1 MNKDKFSWTDPDGL
15 QSQPSDDTFHAH
27 VDSELDRIEARQND
41 IEGEE
46 RKAQPSEQEPVL
58 KNIERPQPPH
68 IPTEKSEPS
77 ASTELVVK
85 PARQP
90 VFDEDEFETEEKG
103 LFGQYLLFALIVIFS
118 ISAIFWATHAELDE
132 QVRAEGNVIPPS
144 DVQIVQAILPGV
156 VTEINVTLGTEVSE
170 GDVLFRMEDKLVQA
184 EFSDNEIIIRS
195 NKIAATRLQAEAE
208 DQPAV
213 IFDPELI
220 AQAPL
225 EVQREQTLFVQQR
238 QALEAE
244 MSILRAE
251 AEALRQDIIE
261 KQAVARSAELL
272 ATSLA
277 EEHDLIRPLVD
288 AGHEPQMKLIEI
300 DRRLSQAKG
309 DTEIAQKAISTSNAR
324 LAASE
329 KRIDAELR
337 KYTQR
342 ASAELIK
349 VQTTLAQAQ
358 SRQEALA
365 GRVGYAEV
373 KSPHDGIISAL
384 HLKTVGAV
392 VNEGSL
398 LAEIVPT
405 QSDMLVRAKLKPQ
418 DIADV
423 TVGQRVRVSLS
434 AYDVSRYG
442 SLEGIVTNIATNTTE
457 EANLPPYYETF
468 ISIPDPVF
476 SISQARAEAIPGMQV
491 TVDIIGGKR
500 TVLSYLLSPIK
511 RASEVAFREI

>member
-1 MNKDKFSWTDPDGL
+1 M
-15 QSQPSDDTFHAH
+15 
-27 VDSELDRIEARQND
+27 
-41 IEGEE
+41 
-46 RKAQPSEQEPVL
+46 
-58 KNIERPQPPH
+58 
-68 IPTEKSEPS
+68 
-77 ASTELVVK
+77 
-85 PARQP
+85 
-90 VFDEDEFETEEKG
+90 
-103 LFGQYLLFALIVIFS
+103 
-118 ISAIFWATHAELDE
+118 
-132 QVRAEGNVIPPS
+132 
-144 DVQIVQAILPGV
+144 
-156 VTEINVTLGTEVSE
+156 
-170 GDVLFRMEDKLVQA
+170 
-184 EFSDNEIIIRS
+184 
-195 NKIAATRLQAEAE
+195 
-208 DQPAV
+208 
-213 IFDPELI
+213 
-220 AQAPL
+220 
-225 EVQREQTLFVQQR
+225 
-238 QALEAE
+238 
-244 MSILRAE
+244 
-251 AEALRQDIIE
+251 
-261 KQAVARSAELL
+261 
-272 ATSLA
+272 
-277 EEHDLIRPLVD
+277 
-288 AGHEPQMKLIEI
+288 
-300 DRRLSQAKG
+300 SQAKG

-365 GRVGYAEV
+365 GPVGYAEV